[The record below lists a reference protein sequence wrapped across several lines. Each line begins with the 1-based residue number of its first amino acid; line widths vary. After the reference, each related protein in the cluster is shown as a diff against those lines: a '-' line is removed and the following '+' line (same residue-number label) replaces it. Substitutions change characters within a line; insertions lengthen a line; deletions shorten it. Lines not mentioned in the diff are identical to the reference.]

1 VVFYFFCERG
11 NWGRGSGEQ
20 CTLVFARHLDWVFV
34 GRLVGMGRE
43 YAGSAVPL
51 FVVLSL
57 TPPEAPVV
65 TVMSIAS
72 VH

>member
-1 VVFYFFCERG
+1 MVFRMLFWE
-11 NWGRGSGEQ
+11 
-20 CTLVFARHLDWVFV
+20 AV
-34 GRLVGMGRE
+34 GFGTLVGMGRE

-72 VH
+72 TH